1 VNTSYDQVLHIPYK
15 KLATFGYVNI
25 DECHR
30 LTSDLS
36 FRSETIANLIF
47 YLIEFVV
54 QYPDAKTKIVFM
66 SGTPN
71 VETLVIPKI
80 MEEYGIGDLFQPI
93 LVTKEYTES
102 PTINLVHLDTKDNSK
117 RYNVV
122 TNQIK
127 EYLKEDRKSLC
138 IFNFKEKMPE
148 ILRDIQ
154 AKLGKEIK
162 VGLFYS
168 GSTGTC
174 TGNILSSKFDD
185 YDVIL
190 TTDYF
195 INGININKDGL
206 TEEDIKA
213 GKTSTQKYGV
223 VIDLGNKY
231 RRISAIDTI
240 QATNRFR
247 SRLCE
252 TTVFFPKIFKPDE
265 ERPDRKFHYGH
276 TSKTLL
282 GINRYNFHLLS
293 QNENITPNQIP
304 DEEVEVKKTHGLNE
318 FRKNP
323 LSISLNDI
331 KAKSIKEENKVKV
344 ENMINTE
351 ARIYEDWF
359 YSLDGYYYIA
369 KDAGFNIVIKHTE
382 LGEPLKEMSE
392 DQIELEN
399 KIIKTLV
406 EDEKNIY
413 DIISKLDKEF
423 RIKIQACNK
432 VIEPTNTEVGDFS
445 IFDKQHNVCTIEGV
459 FHSSHER
466 AINKLFRCYFKLK
479 YYYDHDKALEIIKSL
494 INSEIDFT
502 PTKEKSYLKNI
513 VSYVRACN
521 IIGKGKFLKAL
532 NYVQTLD
539 HLAEKN
545 LGVFKVEKTTWTS
558 YTIANPKIVEI
569 VKNMWAKQ
577 QFELIE
583 YKLNASVQKNDWAGL
598 KSQKNNYNT
607 SKIYFDNPYGNPKK
621 TYIHEGEKDSYQK
634 YFSNEEQIKSDDLED
649 LENQLKQIAKY
660 TPLSYT
666 KDGKLKSLES
676 IIVPKIIESQKLFLP
691 LEIDENE
698 YSEPEQVSIKDVD
711 LEFNI
716 LIATFSTKLDKHIPF
731 IIRKNNPFLDLLYNY
746 GMNWL
751 KNKDIF
757 SLFEY
762 TNDLIDDPIS
772 EYRPGLLPILKKL
785 QNDFSKID
793 QIFLIA
799 FKAMEFKTFNNLTKY
814 QTSPFKKE
822 IFFCDE
828 GFKFESL
835 FQKSASGIVNIAK
848 NDIYNALLKNSKLF
862 INTKKIRP
870 RSNSGSR
877 QAVSKTSTYL
887 KKVYVAL
894 NEKNEIVCADFSK
907 FKFCDFVC
915 KYSYKN
921 DPFRLK
927 NGVIPVKIE
936 NSGMY
941 NSSTFSKSYLFK
953 ESIHK
958 TVDNYTFEEYTVD
971 IYDYVNYYKS
981 L

>member
-1 VNTSYDQVLHIPYK
+1 MSTTYNQATNLTDEELTTFDYAYVDESQVITSEI
-15 KLATFGYVNI
+15 
-25 DECHR
+25 
-30 LTSDLS
+30 S
-36 FRSETIANLIF
+36 FRTEAFTRLI
-47 YLIEFVV
+47 YRLIEFAVKN
-54 QYPDAKTKIVFM
+54 PDAKIKIIFM

-80 MEEYGIGDLFQPI
+80 MKDYGIENLFQKI
-93 LVTKEYTES
+93 VVKKQYAKS
-102 PTINLVHLDTKDNSK
+102 PTIRLTHLDTKEYKK
-117 RYNVV
+117 RKNAVMKQISEYINQNRKVV
-122 TNQIK
+122 IILN
-127 EYLKEDRKSLC
+127 
-138 IFNFKEKMPE
+138 NKEKMDKFHQ
-148 ILRDIQ
+148 DINTNI
-154 AKLGKEIK
+154 GKEIN

-168 GSTGTC
+168 GSTGAC
-174 TGNILSSKFDD
+174 TQNILSGKFGD
-185 YDVIL
+185 YDVVL

-231 RRISAIDTI
+231 SHISAIDTI
-240 QATNRFR
+240 QVTNRFR
-247 SRLCE
+247 NRLCE

-265 ERPDRKFHYGH
+265 ERPYRKFHYGH
-276 TSKTLL
+276 TSKTLF

-293 QNENITPNQIP
+293 QNENATPNP
-304 DEEVEVKKTHGLNE
+304 NNEEQKTEVDKIHLVDK
-318 FRKNP
+318 FRNNP
-323 LSISLNDI
+323 LNVSLNDI
-331 KAKSIKEENKVKV
+331 EAATRQEENERKLKS
-344 ENMINTE
+344 MIQKE
-351 ARIYEDWF
+351 ARVYEDWY
-359 YSLDGYYYIA
+359 YSLDGYYFMA
-369 KDAGFNIVIKHTE
+369 KDAGFNTIIEQKD
-382 LGEPLKEMSE
+382 LGEPLKEMTES
-392 DQIELEN
+392 QYELEN
-399 KIIKTLV
+399 KIIKTLI
-406 EDEKNIY
+406 EDEKKIY
-413 DIISKLDKEF
+413 DLINKFENGSRIS
-423 RIKIQACNK
+423 IQASDKVVEPLCTDVGNFSTIDYINK
-432 VIEPTNTEVGDFS
+432 MYTLQGD
-445 IFDKQHNVCTIEGV
+445 
-459 FHSSHER
+459 FHSSNER

-479 YYYDHDKALEIIKSL
+479 YYYDHDKALEIMRNL
-494 INSEIDFT
+494 INSKMDFL

-521 IIGKGKFLKAL
+521 IIGKGEFLKAL
-532 NYVQTLD
+532 NYIQAID
-539 HLAEKN
+539 YLAEKN
-545 LGVFKVEKTTWTS
+545 LGVFKVEKKTWTS
-558 YTIANPKIVEI
+558 YTITNPKIVEI
-569 VKNMWAKQ
+569 VKNIWAKQ

-607 SKIYFDNPYGNPKK
+607 SKIYFDNLYGNPKK
-621 TYIHEGEKDSYQK
+621 TYIHVGEKDSYQK

-649 LENQLKQIAKY
+649 LENQLKDISKY

-698 YSEPEQVSIKDVD
+698 YSEPEEVSIKDVD

-716 LIATFSTKLDKHIPF
+716 LTATFSTKLDKHIPF

-762 TNDLIDDPIS
+762 TNDLIDDPRS

-814 QTSPFKKE
+814 QISPFKKE
-822 IFFCDE
+822 TFFCDDD
-828 GFKFESL
+828 FKFESL
-835 FQKSASGIVNIAK
+835 LQKPASGIVNK
-848 NDIYNALLKNSKLF
+848 NDIYNALIKNSKQF

-870 RSNSGSR
+870 RSSSGNR
-877 QAVSKTSTYL
+877 QTVSSTSTYV
-887 KKVYVAL
+887 KKVFLAL
-894 NEKNEIVCADFSK
+894 NKKNELICADFSK
-907 FKFCDFVC
+907 SKFCDFVC
-915 KYSYKN
+915 KYAYKN